1 VEEERSLEGLTD
13 LEESEEREVLGLE
26 VERLLLLVLVRFE
39 VFGGVYCFT
48 FVGLLCLDAGLDVRL
63 LVLLGGVVF
72 GRGYVF
78 VCPDT
83 GLI

>member
-1 VEEERSLEGLTD
+1 MEEERSLEGLTD

-26 VERLLLLVLVRFE
+26 VERLFLLVLAPFE
-39 VFGGVYCFT
+39 VFGGVYRFT
-48 FVGLLCLDAGLDVRL
+48 CVDLLCLVAGLDVRL
-63 LVLLGGVVF
+63 LVLLGGVVC